1 MATIHDPEEGR
12 KLNVAVLPERE
23 NDRAEIYFK
32 SRIEQVG
39 YNFSDLLEE
48 LFAHLDESGAKRR
61 NLAFTY
67 TSISVTEPKLKKTVE
82 KTWQSATCPN
92 ALKRFQRKLG
102 HYYSR
107 RTKQE
112 FLIEVLA
119 EGADAL
125 AIPLKA
131 AAKVGLSAVPLHGL
145 VKYPLKA
152 IPAIIAKL
160 VKIGFMIAKE
170 QDNKGFKKGTDEHDL
185 HREIKESHR
194 VVSTEYGLEDEDLLD
209 FSPGSSEAPSQLNP
223 ILMHSR
229 IRRVRS
235 TSRTTTRDSR
245 VMRLRA

>member
-1 MATIHDPEEGR
+1 MKHFTKIIGQPLRRLKRGWSTSWPSIPRPVRHPKKCAIERRIRDFNNDPELTQYVETISELEDFGVATIHDPEEGR

-125 AIPLKA
+125 AMQP
-131 AAKVGLSAVPLHGL
+131 
-145 VKYPLKA
+145 
-152 IPAIIAKL
+152 
-160 VKIGFMIAKE
+160 
-170 QDNKGFKKGTDEHDL
+170 
-185 HREIKESHR
+185 
-194 VVSTEYGLEDEDLLD
+194 
-209 FSPGSSEAPSQLNP
+209 
-223 ILMHSR
+223 
-229 IRRVRS
+229 RS
-235 TSRTTTRDSR
+235 G
-245 VMRLRA
+245 